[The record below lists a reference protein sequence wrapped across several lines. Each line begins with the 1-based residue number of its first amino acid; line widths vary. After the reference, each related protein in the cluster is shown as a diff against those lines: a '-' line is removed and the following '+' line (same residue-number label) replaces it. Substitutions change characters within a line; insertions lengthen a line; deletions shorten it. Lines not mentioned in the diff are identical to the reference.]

1 MYPAIEIDL
10 HLQFVFAAQ
19 RQNPA
24 APEAAFRATTY
35 ATNLLPLR
43 RILAKRTGGGVVIAG
58 CADDGHRRPADPPT
72 CARARSRTSRP
83 IGGQMRTSQQHG

>member
-1 MYPAIEIDL
+1 LHPAIEIDL
-10 HLQFVFAAQ
+10 HLDRICAAH

-58 CADDGHRRPADPPT
+58 ARTMTTVDRPTRRRAPASDRGL
-72 CARARSRTSRP
+72 RA
-83 IGGQMRTSQQHG
+83 